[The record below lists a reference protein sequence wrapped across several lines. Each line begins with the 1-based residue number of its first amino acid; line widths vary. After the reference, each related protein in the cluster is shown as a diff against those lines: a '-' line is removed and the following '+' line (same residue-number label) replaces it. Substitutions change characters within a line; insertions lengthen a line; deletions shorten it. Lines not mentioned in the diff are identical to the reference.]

1 MMKTLKYLV
10 AAAALNSIFLV
21 GPVFASPQARTYQ
34 VTGPVLEITD
44 TYIAAVKKGEETWQV
59 ARDGGTKISG
69 DLKVGSKVTIEY
81 RMMATS
87 VEVKDNKAGKAEKSK
102 KTGTP

>member
-1 MMKTLKYLV
+1 MMKTLKYLI
-10 AAAALNSIFLV
+10 AAAALNSILLA

-44 TYIAAVKKGEETWQV
+44 TYIAVKKGEETWQV

-81 RMMATS
+81 RMIATG
-87 VEVKDNKAGKAEKSK
+87 VEVKDNKAGKAEKAK
-102 KTGTP
+102 KSGTP